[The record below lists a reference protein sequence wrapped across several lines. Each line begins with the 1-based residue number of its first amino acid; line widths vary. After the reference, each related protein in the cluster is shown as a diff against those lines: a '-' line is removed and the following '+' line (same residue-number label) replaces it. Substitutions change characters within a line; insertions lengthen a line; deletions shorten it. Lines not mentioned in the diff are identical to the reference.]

1 MPYPESDVA
10 RTSLDP
16 GEGGFA
22 LIASLLTLIVISV
35 IAAAG
40 FVTSQTEVQ
49 VSRNHSTSVTAFY
62 VADAAL
68 NDYLAENDTAVVASQ
83 AFSYAGGSAVVT
95 ASPLIDVDADA
106 ALYLVS
112 AVGRATM
119 PDGSVSQRTVSK
131 LVIFKQGSPPP
142 GLLGQAALTTIAG
155 INVKGAAAKADGND
169 HTVGGCPAAPPI
181 SGVRTPTGMFR
192 GKIGNIAFG
201 TPPVDDAV
209 ATPLELAQALGI
221 DWAGVK
227 DGTALE
233 HDYVVTDPAD
243 MPDTEDLP
251 IEDWPVTFLDNEA
264 SGEVRLGSGQ
274 SGSGLLII
282 GGDVKISGSFVWKGM
297 ILIGGGFEISG
308 SVNIK
313 GTMTAGL
320 NVLTGGTPGEVT
332 IGNGSPHMYY
342 HSCYANAML
351 NNFITPAVVAE
362 EPSTWVETF

>member
-1 MPYPESDVA
+1 MQYTQSQTA
-10 RTSLDP
+10 HTRLDP
-16 GEGGFA
+16 QEGGFA
-22 LIASLLTLIVISV
+22 LIASLLTLIVVSV

-68 NDYLAENDTAVVASQ
+68 NDYLAANDTAVASSQ
-83 AFSYAGGSAVVT
+83 GFSYAGGSAVVT
-95 ASPLIDVDADA
+95 ASPLVNMATA
-106 ALYLVS
+106 TMYLVS
-112 AVGRATM
+112 AVGSATM

-131 LVIFKQGSPPP
+131 LVIFKQGAPPP

-155 INVKGAAAKADGND
+155 INVKGAAAKANGGD
-169 HTVGGCPAAPPI
+169 HTVPGCPAAPPI
-181 SGVRTPTGMFR
+181 AGVRTPTGMFK

-201 TPPVDDAV
+201 NPPVDDAL

-221 DWAGVK
+221 DWAGTK
-227 DGTALE
+227 DGTVLE
-233 HDYVVTDPAD
+233 HDYVVTDPRD
-243 MPDTEDLP
+243 LPDTEDLP
-251 IEDWPVTFLDNEA
+251 IEDWPVQFVDNEG
-264 SGEVRLGSGQ
+264 SGEVRLGAGESGA
-274 SGSGLLII
+274 GLLVI

-297 ILIGGGFEISG
+297 ILVGGAFEISG

-320 NVLTGGTPGEVT
+320 NILTGGSPGEVT

-351 NNFITPAVVAE
+351 DNFILPPVVAE
-362 EPSTWVETF
+362 QPSTWVETF